1 MAIDP
6 DSHLVTRR
14 APSLAY
20 APVDV
25 NSDQDDRLG
34 SDAYAQAVHV
44 SNLSEGTGDVRVTYR
59 ANAVSAP
66 KWVLMVD
73 LSDVVNWPHKQ
84 SDWVEVGLITM
95 SVDRSANAVGAVEI
109 GVVTRIDG
117 TNADVTLVFAVLF
130 DHAADRSIVRDVSFF
145 PARIKFKVEENGST
159 PFMLG
164 GSRLLNETG
173 LQTDVPIASPRGVDV
188 APGVGDIVVRFDH
201 KSGGAYNATV
211 GLVYEGKP
219 TE

>member
-14 APSLAY
+14 SPSLAY

-25 NSDQDDRLG
+25 SSDQDDRLG

-59 ANAVSAP
+59 ATGVAAP
-66 KWVLMVD
+66 QWVLMID
-73 LSDVVNWPHKQ
+73 RSDVVNWPHKQ

-95 SVDRSANAVGAVEI
+95 SVDRPSNAVGAVEI
-109 GVVTRIDG
+109 GVITRIDA

-130 DHAADRSIVRDVSFF
+130 DHSADRFIVRDVSFF

-173 LQTDVPIASPRGVDV
+173 LQTDVTIASPRGVNV